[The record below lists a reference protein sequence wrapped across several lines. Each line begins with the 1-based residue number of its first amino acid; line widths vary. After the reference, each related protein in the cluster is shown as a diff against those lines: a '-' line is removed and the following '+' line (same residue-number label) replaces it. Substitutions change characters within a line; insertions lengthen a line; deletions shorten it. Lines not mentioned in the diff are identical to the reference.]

1 MATADQNDEPASMM
15 TTIVE
20 EKKASTE
27 PGEALLPQWS
37 TSGKAKS
44 RFVDGLWVAMN
55 TIATI
60 VVVFMNKYTL
70 SDAQLRK
77 SQILIAI
84 WHFAATFLVL
94 LFATYRRWRLFTA
107 VRLPILKVLPLS
119 AFFAAFLI
127 LSNLSLA
134 NNPIGFYQLSKIL
147 TTPCV
152 VLVNFLLFRQYIC
165 HDKLIA
171 VLVTCVGV
179 GLVSVQ
185 SFQSNLFGTVI
196 ACAAFTTTACY
207 QIWIG
212 KKMQDLE
219 VDAPQLLLNQCATA
233 VWLLIPVSYAFD
245 VFPDFCKSFFAVHDR
260 RPRLNFCMIAATIPA
275 QTLMFLFGGGIV
287 ASFLNLSQFM
297 IIGRTSALTF
307 NIVSNVKMLVIL
319 ALGWYGEGKV
329 FSAVDIVGVILALA
343 GAWQYARRS

>member
-1 MATADQNDEPASMM
+1 MAAAEQNNAPSS

-20 EKKASTE
+20 EKNT
-27 PGEALLPQWS
+27 PIEAEQAVLPQWS

-60 VVVFMNKYTL
+60 VIVFMNKYTL
-70 SDAQLRK
+70 SDPQLRK

-94 LFATYRRWRLFTA
+94 LLSATYRRFRLFTA
-107 VRLPILKVLPLS
+107 IRLPILQVLPLS

-127 LSNLSLA
+127 LNNLSLA
-134 NNPIGFYQLSKIL
+134 NNPVGFYQLSKIL

-152 VLVNFLLFRQYIC
+152 VLVNFALFRKYISQE
-165 HDKLIA
+165 KLIA

-185 SFQSNLFGTVI
+185 SVKSNFFGTVV

-212 KKMQDLE
+212 KKMEDLE

-245 VFPDFCKSFFAVHDR
+245 VFPDFS
-260 RPRLNFCMIAATIPA
+260 TIPA

-307 NIVSNVKMLVIL
+307 NIVSNVKMLAIL
-319 ALGWYGEGKV
+319 ALGWYSEGKV
-329 FSAVDIVGVILALA
+329 FSPVDTVGVILALA
-343 GAWQYARRS
+343 GAWQYARKT